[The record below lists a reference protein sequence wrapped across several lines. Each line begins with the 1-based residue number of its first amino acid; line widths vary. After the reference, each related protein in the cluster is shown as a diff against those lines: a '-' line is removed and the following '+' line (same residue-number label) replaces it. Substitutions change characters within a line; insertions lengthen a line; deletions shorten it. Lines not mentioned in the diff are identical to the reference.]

1 MDVFERIEAR
11 LDAIE
16 AHLATIEANIKVV
29 EPRLIEVAHLM
40 DVVEETS
47 VEAENRTMRDLPSNR
62 PVF

>member
-47 VEAENRTMRDLPSNR
+47 VEAEMRD
-62 PVF
+62 